1 MRTLGYTCPSHSA
14 ILSPSLL
21 FTTQDKS
28 IIAASQRKPQ
38 YMMHTIK
45 DIRTLVDSAGAG
57 KLSCVTSI
65 VLSNLLNT
73 SDKSNVLSMYTESY
87 DNLIH
92 DDYHDMYT
100 DSVSTHLVYDD
111 YDNTDLSMNYYL
123 HQCADV
129 TNPADVVGT

>member
-1 MRTLGYTCPSHSA
+1 
-14 ILSPSLL
+14 
-21 FTTQDKS
+21 
-28 IIAASQRKPQ
+28 
-38 YMMHTIK
+38 
-45 DIRTLVDSAGAG
+45 
-57 KLSCVTSI
+57 
-65 VLSNLLNT
+65 
-73 SDKSNVLSMYTESY
+73 MYTESY
-87 DNLIH
+87 DLIH